1 MTANGSFLS
10 VPSVAA
16 LTGLTPQHCSSSQ
29 PGALSSQDAP
39 ATSSTPP
46 DDGDEDDEMDSQTS
60 SCSGSDERTSE
71 TMDSASDSRSAS
83 FASQDSDDSSNSAG
97 SSAMRSYSGSF
108 ASDPYDYHRAQDT
121 NVKAVEVERERG
133 LDPPA
138 DDDFSMAL
146 KRRLRALIS
155 CTRHDEEE
163 SEDIPEPQ
171 HPPGLVAE
179 STSVAQYAHIP
190 RLIDTK
196 STTDRP
202 PPAGATAY
210 PVPEL
215 KLESRSRALLL
226 TADSISAR
234 QQNRDP
240 SQAHILSQNL
250 STDFPGQLAT
260 SNQHCHAQEVHSPF
274 RAVPLKRSRSNNDAL
289 TGSILAKRAKMDAPT
304 HSDQYVCIS
313 RTCSHIS
320 LFATTYSTQQQ
331 YDEKENI
338 HPMQGAAQPLQNA
351 LVRSRSRLALST
363 SLRRSTSSK
372 ALVAKQASAADVP
385 FVDIP
390 ASLRKAGSLRSDVRT
405 STAS

>member
-1 MTANGSFLS
+1 
-10 VPSVAA
+10 
-16 LTGLTPQHCSSSQ
+16 
-29 PGALSSQDAP
+29 
-39 ATSSTPP
+39 
-46 DDGDEDDEMDSQTS
+46 
-60 SCSGSDERTSE
+60 
-71 TMDSASDSRSAS
+71 
-83 FASQDSDDSSNSAG
+83 
-97 SSAMRSYSGSF
+97 MRSYSGSF

-163 SEDIPEPQ
+163 SEDIPEPR

-202 PPAGATAY
+202 PPAGATGY
-210 PVPEL
+210 QVPEL
-215 KLESRSRALLL
+215 NFESRSRALLL
-226 TADSISAR
+226 TADSNSAR

-260 SNQHCHAQEVHSPF
+260 SNQHCPAQEVHSPF
-274 RAVPLKRSRSNNDAL
+274 RAVSLKRSR
-289 TGSILAKRAKMDAPT
+289 
-304 HSDQYVCIS
+304 
-313 RTCSHIS
+313 
-320 LFATTYSTQQQ
+320 
-331 YDEKENI
+331 
-338 HPMQGAAQPLQNA
+338 
-351 LVRSRSRLALST
+351 
-363 SLRRSTSSK
+363 
-372 ALVAKQASAADVP
+372 
-385 FVDIP
+385 
-390 ASLRKAGSLRSDVRT
+390 
-405 STAS
+405 